1 MKQKFFKQ
9 KPSGSEKKN
18 EPKVIGEVLIEYFQ
32 SDKPLAV
39 AYRDRLFKDIH
50 PNTELDIDLK
60 LMTRHPGRI
69 RVGEYLS
76 GVITRDAENLFSF
89 VENASEGKKVVITR
103 NPHVYV
109 GKFVNV
115 TRKDDGTL
123 YPTLNRP
130 RYSENF
136 SFKDLCREAAAELI
150 VIAGLVGEDTQASQC
165 LSVSV

>member
-1 MKQKFFKQ
+1 MKKDFISRR
-9 KPSGSEKKN
+9 PSGSEKKN
-18 EPKVIGEVLIEYFQ
+18 EPKVIGKVLIEYFQ

-60 LMTRHPGRI
+60 LMTRQPGRMP
-69 RVGEYLS
+69 VGEYLN
-76 GVITRDAENLFSF
+76 GVITRDTEDHFSF
-89 VENASEGKKVVITR
+89 IESASERKKVVITR

-109 GKFVNV
+109 GKYVNV

-150 VIAGLVGEDTQASQC
+150 VIAGLVGEE
-165 LSVSV
+165 